1 MLKDLK
7 SLFTNKAI
15 RKKLLF
21 TLLIIALYRF
31 LVYVPVPFADVDVL
45 NLSTWVWSSALSYF
59 ALLLWGTLDNF
70 SILAVWVAPYINA
83 SILIQLLT
91 GIVPKLEQLQDEW
104 EVWQKKI
111 GQITRWITFPLAL
124 LQWFWVSYFINYY
137 LWGNAI
143 DLTWNNIVLVALVM
157 AFGTMLLLYLWDLI
171 TEKGIGNGIS
181 MIIFASILSWLSSS
195 VFSSVWATTNKLSV
209 IIFIICF
216 IALLTILSIYLIK
229 TLKEIPVIYARQ
241 WKVQQTSILPF
252 PLNPVGMIPIIFAV
266 AFVSFPYLLSQLLS
280 KFGWST
286 AYIKNAAVRIEQNLN
301 IYVNQPTTLTIVVY
315 FLIIVFFTFFY
326 ALVTFNPERIADN
339 IQKKWWFIPSIRPGK
354 ETAKYIS
361 TTLSHLC
368 LWGGI
373 WLGVL
378 GIFSYILRYIPFLE
392 SLFQWFG
399 SIPVVVTGSGII
411 IIVWVVQD
419 LLNKIRS
426 DKYMDTY

>member
-7 SLFTNKAI
+7 LFFTNKAI
-15 RKKLLF
+15 RNKLMI
-21 TLLIIALYRF
+21 TLGIIALYRF

-59 ALLLWGTLDNF
+59 ALLLWWTLDSF

-91 GIVPKLEQLQDEW
+91 GIIPKLEQLQDEW

-111 GQITRWITFPLAL
+111 AQITRWITFPLAI
-124 LQWFWVSYFINYY
+124 LQWFWVSYFVNYY

-143 DLTWNNIVLVALVM
+143 DLTWNVIILVALVM

-181 MIIFASILSWLSSS
+181 MIIFASILSWLSGS
-195 VFSSVWATTNKLSV
+195 VFSSVWATTNKLPV
-209 IIFIICF
+209 IIFIVCF
-216 IALLTILSIYLIK
+216 IAVLTILSIYLIK

-241 WKVQQTSILPF
+241 WKVQQTSTLPF
-252 PLNPVGMIPIIFAV
+252 PLNPVGMVPIIFAV

-280 KFGWST
+280 RFGGST
-286 AYIKNAAVRIEQNLN
+286 AYIKNASVRIEQNLN
-301 IYVNQPTTLTIVVY
+301 IYVNQPTALTIIVY
-315 FLIIVFFTFFY
+315 FLVIVFFTFFY

-339 IQKKWWFIPSIRPGK
+339 IQKKWWFIPSVRPGK

-368 LWGGI
+368 LRGGI
-373 WLGVL
+373 WLWLL

-392 SLFQWFG
+392 NLFQWFG

-419 LLNKIRS
+419 LINKIRS